1 MASLAA
7 AAPKPI
13 KALFAEAEA
22 LLRKVEDG
30 HDAEDATTCVSLL
43 DDAWAARRPLDLFPA
58 GCTGDDVATADLRYA
73 LIPDLRARAR
83 SRVRT
88 TDGPAGRLALVERC
102 RKDRARFL
110 ELAAALDPEVAERD
124 DDDTD
129 DGAARAPSALDVR
142 RKAIERHE
150 AKKRS
155 AEALAE
161 AQRALKDAQT
171 PEERDELERDVIIAE
186 LRSHAATCEEA
197 ITSDDREL
205 DLLRRMASNAPPQ
218 RVRPPQNADAAW
230 LLGARP
236 GGQNGGLRV
245 LRMDR
250 DDAGTVR
257 ARRETVRSG
266 VFRPSHRLPTMTIEE
281 FADLEIADAQ
291 ERSEREKAAAARTN
305 RPSKKT
311 RPPRPARGGVR
322 RGGHGARDHARA
334 RSEAWANWL
343 EEHPRGAGNKGG
355 SQLCCCLPACC
366 CLFLVVR
373 CFAFTAEVAAVADS
387 SFPVFCALVP
397 LT

>member
-30 HDAEDATTCVSLL
+30 ADADDASKCVSLL
-43 DDAWAARRPLDLFPA
+43 DDAWAAAAALDLFPA
-58 GCTGDDVATADLRYA
+58 GCNGDDVATADLRYA

-83 SRVRT
+83 SRVRC

-155 AEALAE
+155 AEALAD

-186 LRSHAATCEEA
+186 LRFHAATCEEA

-291 ERSEREKAAAARTN
+291 ERSEREKAAAAH
-305 RPSKKT
+305 RPSIEEDM
-311 RPPRPARGGVR
+311 R
-322 RGGHGARDHARA
+322 RRDQLEEESDEEDTERYDHARA

-355 SQLCCCLPACC
+355 SQL
-366 CLFLVVR
+366 
-373 CFAFTAEVAAVADS
+373 
-387 SFPVFCALVP
+387 
-397 LT
+397 

>member
-1 MASLAA
+1 MAALAA

-30 HDAEDATTCVSLL
+30 HDAEDATTCVQLL
-43 DDAWAARRPLDLFPA
+43 DDAWAAAAALDLFPA

-88 TDGPAGRLALVERC
+88 TDRRLALVERC

-161 AQRALKDAQT
+161 AQRALRDAQT
-171 PEERDELERDVIIAE
+171 PEERDELERDVIIA
-186 LRSHAATCEEA
+186 
-197 ITSDDREL
+197 
-205 DLLRRMASNAPPQ
+205 
-218 RVRPPQNADAAW
+218 
-230 LLGARP
+230 
-236 GGQNGGLRV
+236 
-245 LRMDR
+245 
-250 DDAGTVR
+250 
-257 ARRETVRSG
+257 
-266 VFRPSHRLPTMTIEE
+266 
-281 FADLEIADAQ
+281 
-291 ERSEREKAAAARTN
+291 
-305 RPSKKT
+305 
-311 RPPRPARGGVR
+311 
-322 RGGHGARDHARA
+322 
-334 RSEAWANWL
+334 
-343 EEHPRGAGNKGG
+343 
-355 SQLCCCLPACC
+355 
-366 CLFLVVR
+366 
-373 CFAFTAEVAAVADS
+373 
-387 SFPVFCALVP
+387 
-397 LT
+397 

>member
-1 MASLAA
+1 M
-7 AAPKPI
+7 
-13 KALFAEAEA
+13 
-22 LLRKVEDG
+22 
-30 HDAEDATTCVSLL
+30 
-43 DDAWAARRPLDLFPA
+43 
-58 GCTGDDVATADLRYA
+58 
-73 LIPDLRARAR
+73 
-83 SRVRT
+83 
-88 TDGPAGRLALVERC
+88 ERC

-161 AQRALKDAQT
+161 AQRALRDAQT

-205 DLLRRMASNAPPQ
+205 DMLRRMASNAPPQ

-291 ERSEREKAAAARTN
+291 ERSEREKAAAAHKPTIEEDM
-305 RPSKKT
+305 
-311 RPPRPARGGVR
+311 R
-322 RGGHGARDHARA
+322 RRDQLEEESDEEDTERYDHARA

-355 SQLCCCLPACC
+355 SQL
-366 CLFLVVR
+366 
-373 CFAFTAEVAAVADS
+373 
-387 SFPVFCALVP
+387 
-397 LT
+397 

>member
-1 MASLAA
+1 MHRCASASLSMASLAA

-30 HDAEDATTCVSLL
+30 HDAEDATTCVQLL
-43 DDAWAARRPLDLFPA
+43 DDAWAAAAALDLFPA

-88 TDGPAGRLALVERC
+88 TDGSRRLALVERC

-142 RKAIERHE
+142 RAAIERHE

-291 ERSEREKAAAARTN
+291 ERSEREKAAAAHK
-305 RPSKKT
+305 PSIEEDM
-311 RPPRPARGGVR
+311 R
-322 RGGHGARDHARA
+322 RRDQLEEESDEEDTERYDHARA

-355 SQLCCCLPACC
+355 SQL
-366 CLFLVVR
+366 
-373 CFAFTAEVAAVADS
+373 
-387 SFPVFCALVP
+387 
-397 LT
+397 